1 MRVKITITSKEQNMP
16 KHTPNVF
23 IEIIYA
29 EMINGRFESHI
40 ERIPVA
46 SLSHSELLTYYTKID
61 TTPIP
66 KDSCIYNLYTTLYK
80 KIIIN
85 AMSNETPMEWE
96 RHQKHMLN
104 MQFCNPGKWGKCDLS
119 YNPLAHCFENIKNGL
134 CRDKYVIQNIGKI
147 FFPDKYPTR

>member
-1 MRVKITITSKEQNMP
+1 MP
-16 KHTPNVF
+16 KNAPNIF
-23 IEIIYA
+23 IEIVYA

-46 SLSHSELLTYYTKID
+46 FLSHNELLAYYTKID

-66 KDSCIYNLYTTLYK
+66 KDSCIYNLYSTLYK

-85 AMSNETPMEWE
+85 AMPNENPMEWE

-104 MQFCNPGKWGKCDLS
+104 IQFCNPGKFGKCDLS
-119 YNPLAHCFENIKNGL
+119 YNPLAHCFENIKNGF
-134 CRDKYVIQNIGKI
+134 CRDIYVIENIGKV
-147 FFPDKYPTR
+147 FFADKYKNNYQRG

>member
-1 MRVKITITSKEQNMP
+1 MQKCN
-16 KHTPNVF
+16 PNVF

-29 EMINGRFESHI
+29 KTINGKFESRT
-40 ERIPVA
+40 ERIPVTFLPHA
-46 SLSHSELLTYYTKID
+46 ELLEYYTKID

-85 AMSNETPMEWE
+85 AMPNENPMEWE

-104 MQFCNPGKWGKCDLS
+104 IQFCDPGEYGKCDLS